1 MRFNFIAYIF
11 LITIF
16 FSCNTSAPVKNKGN
30 EDFLSGLKKDEGI
43 RYAKRFSIA
52 KSENCTVLYL
62 FGNLKLNDTSAIFVF
77 PNFPV
82 TKLSPRITVIPQP
95 CKRIASLS
103 SVYTTMLCEL
113 GAGDKIVAIDNIDY
127 YTSTFIQKK
136 FAENE
141 LVELSKGPQP
151 DLEKALSLQPDA
163 VLTFGMGEGNRSWEE
178 KIKLANIPLLITLDH
193 LEETPLAR
201 AEWIKCIS
209 LFVNKRKEADS
220 IFNAIEKNYDGLK
233 KLALEAKE
241 HPKVFSEIKYGEIWY
256 VPGGKSFA
264 ATLMKDA
271 GADYV
276 WKNDEHSGSLHLSF
290 EEVLRQAGNA
300 DFWLNQSLVK
310 SKEELKSLEPRYTE
324 FKAFK
329 TGNLYNNI
337 KNTNQKGYSDYWETG
352 ILYPNRIL
360 SDLVQ
365 IFHPELK
372 AKVKNDLYYYK
383 KLE

>member
-1 MRFNFIAYIF
+1 MRFKFVPYIF
-11 LITIF
+11 LAAVLF
-16 FSCNTSAPVKNKGN
+16 GCNPSSPEKKEK

-52 KSENCTVLYL
+52 KNEHCTVLYL
-62 FGNLKLNDTSAIFVF
+62 FGNLNLTDTSAIFVF
-77 PNFPV
+77 PDSAITKSSSRV
-82 TKLSPRITVIPQP
+82 TIIPHP
-95 CKRIASLS
+95 GKRIASLS

-127 YTSTFIQKK
+127 YTNTFIQKK
-136 FAENE
+136 FAANE

-151 DLEKALSLQPDA
+151 DIEKALSLQPDA
-163 VLTFGMGEGNRSWEE
+163 ILTFGMGEAGKSWEE
-178 KIKLANIPLLITLDH
+178 KIMLAGIPLLITLDH

-201 AEWIKCIS
+201 SEWIKCIS
-209 LFVNKRKEADS
+209 LFVDKRNKADS
-220 IFNAIEKNYDGLK
+220 IFNAIEKNYDELK
-233 KLALEAKE
+233 KLASGAKE

-256 VPGGKSFA
+256 EPGGKSFA

-271 GADYV
+271 GADYI
-276 WKNDEHSGSLHLSF
+276 WKSDGHSGSLHLSF
-290 EEVLRQAGNA
+290 EEVLRQAGDA

-310 SKEELKSLEPRYTE
+310 SREELQSLEPRYTE

-337 KNTNQKGYSDYWETG
+337 KNTNTKGYSDYWETG

-372 AKVKNDLYYYK
+372 TQVKNDLYYYK

>member
-1 MRFNFIAYIF
+1 MRLSRLAYFFAAIIF
-11 LITIF
+11 LGCETP
-16 FSCNTSAPVKNKGN
+16 APEKNSEKEN
-30 EDFLSGLKKDEGI
+30 ILSGLKKDESI

-52 KSENCTVLYL
+52 KNEHCTALFL
-62 FGNLKLNDTSAIFVF
+62 FGNLKASDTSAIFIF
-77 PNFPV
+77 PNAPV
-82 TKLSPRITVIPQP
+82 TEISSRVIIVPQP

-127 YTSTFIQKK
+127 YNNTFIQKK
-136 FAENE
+136 FAANE
-141 LVELSKGPQP
+141 IVELSKGPQP
-151 DLEKALSLQPDA
+151 DIEKALTIKPDA
-163 VLTFGMGEGNRSWEE
+163 LLTFGMGESNKSWEE
-178 KIKLANIPLLITLDH
+178 KIKMAGIPLLVTLDH

-220 IFNAIEKNYDGLK
+220 IFNAVEKNYAELK
-233 KLALEAKE
+233 QLASEAKE

-271 GADYV
+271 GANYT
-276 WKNDEHSGSLHLSF
+276 WNNNDQSGSLHLSF
-290 EEVLRQAGNA
+290 EEVLRKAGDA

-310 SKEELKSLEPRYTE
+310 SKEELKSLEPRYAE
-324 FKAFK
+324 FRAFK

-337 KNTNQKGYSDYWETG
+337 KYTNEKGYSDYWETG
-352 ILYPNRIL
+352 ILYPDRIL

-372 AKVKNDLYYYK
+372 MQVKNDLYYYK

>member
-1 MRFNFIAYIF
+1 MRFKFPAYIF
-11 LITIF
+11 LTAILF
-16 FSCNTSAPVKNKGN
+16 GCNTSEPEKNNGK
-30 EDFLSGLKKDEGI
+30 EDLLQGLKKDESI

-52 KSENCTVLYL
+52 KNENCTVLYL
-62 FGNLKLNDTSAIFVF
+62 FGNLNLSDTSAIFAF
-77 PNFPV
+77 PNSAVAKFPSRV
-82 TKLSPRITVIPQP
+82 TVIPQS

-113 GAGDKIVAIDNIDY
+113 GAGDKIAAIDNIDY
-127 YTSTFIQKK
+127 YTNPSIQKK
-136 FAENE
+136 FAENT
-141 LVELSKGPQP
+141 LAELSKGPQP
-151 DLEKALSLQPDA
+151 DIEKALSLQPDA
-163 VLTFGMGEGNRSWEE
+163 ILTFGMAEAGKGWEE
-178 KIKLANIPLLITLDH
+178 KIKLAGIPLLITLDH

-209 LFVNKRKEADS
+209 LFVNKRKKADS
-220 IFNAIEKNYDGLK
+220 IFNAIEKNYNELK
-233 KLALEAKE
+233 RLASEAKE

-271 GADYV
+271 GADYI
-276 WKNDEHSGSLHLSF
+276 WKADEHSGSLQLSF
-290 EEVLRQAGNA
+290 EEVLRQAGSA

-310 SKEELKSLEPRYTE
+310 SKEELRSLEPRYTE

-337 KNTNQKGYSDYWETG
+337 KNTNEKGYSDYWETG

-372 AKVKNDLYYYK
+372 AQVKNDLYYYK